1 MAKILARSIS
11 LVFQPL
17 AMPTLVFAFFLFLM
31 PDWVFQLA
39 LPKIYVFLLVLL
51 TTLVIP
57 LISLLLMR
65 LTKSISSFHMEK
77 REERILPFTVISLY
91 YVMTSYLFYLKVA
104 VDYRMMFAL
113 SVMTV
118 CVVLLTGITF
128 FWKISAHM
136 IGVSG
141 LLGIVMY
148 FSIKYPSL
156 EMVNYVLML
165 IIFTGAVA
173 SARLYLHA
181 HTPGEIYAGFFLGF
195 TLCFGAFY
203 YMF

>member
-1 MAKILARSIS
+1 VAKILARSIS

>member
-1 MAKILARSIS
+1 
-11 LVFQPL
+11 
-17 AMPTLVFAFFLFLM
+17 MPTLVFAFFLFLM

>member
-65 LTKSISSFHMEK
+65 LTKSISSFHLEK

>member
-1 MAKILARSIS
+1 MVKILARSIS

>member
-1 MAKILARSIS
+1 MVKILARSIS

-91 YVMTSYLFYLKVA
+91 YVMTSYLFYLKVE